1 MSSTRGVLFIHSA
14 PAALCPHI
22 EWAIGGVLGTPARL
36 DWIPQP
42 IERSAYRTDYSWTG
56 SVGTGAR
63 LASALTGWQKLRYEV
78 TEDATGSGEG
88 ERYAYT
94 PTLGVFY
101 AVTGKHGDIL
111 VPEDRLR
118 HAMMSANSG
127 GRDLHAA
134 LDILLGKEW
143 DDELEP
149 FRYAGEDAPVR
160 WLHQV
165 V

>member
-1 MSSTRGVLFIHSA
+1 M
-14 PAALCPHI
+14 
-22 EWAIGGVLGTPARL
+22 
-36 DWIPQP
+36 DWIGRDGRPV
-42 IERSAYRTDYSWTG
+42 G
-56 SVGTGAR
+56 VGTHGLAEASVRSHRRRHR
-63 LASALTGWQKLRYEV
+63 LS
-78 TEDATGSGEG
+78 EG

-118 HAMMSANSG
+118 HAMLTANSG
-127 GRDLHAA
+127 GRDLHTA

>member
-1 MSSTRGVLFIHSA
+1 VDR
-14 PAALCPHI
+14 
-22 EWAIGGVLGTPARL
+22 IGGDRRPAGVRTHGLAEASVRSHRRRRRL
-36 DWIPQP
+36 
-42 IERSAYRTDYSWTG
+42 RRG
-56 SVGTGAR
+56 
-63 LASALTGWQKLRYEV
+63 
-78 TEDATGSGEG
+78 
-88 ERYAYT
+88 RYAYT

-118 HAMMSANSG
+118 HAMMTANSG